1 MNSIG
6 PSSASFDSSK
16 SNKQEVASPDL
27 NSLAFKTPEKPS
39 HAPRRPLTRRQTVLS
54 INQIRDAAKKLRKT
68 DQKPKSASDPLMT
81 SDDIAETVT
90 VKPKTAKPLAERY
103 EMLDEFFKQM
113 QSCIRYLDLKGYV
126 TSMANISPAVQSLT
140 DRRFSYRHLAQLK
153 YLLPEAIEVKKI
165 LVRDDR
171 TSCMKPDLV
180 VNLDF
185 GVVQKDGEKAESVN
199 LRLRKLFRKRLVA
212 FCKNNP
218 EGDEVPEETL
228 PEPFNH
234 SSQVALSIAVSKPN
248 VASVQD
254 VTHTVRQGPPVAA
267 SHMPPSFKRRFSRP
281 VPTQNVE
288 TIEQVVDRSAKLVS
302 VPIVPSPV
310 KVSAKLPET
319 PIKNFDLDKKKDVSS
334 IDATPAKHILSPFS
348 ATPAQASRTL
358 VRGVMT
364 PDEESMMSH
373 KKLTR
378 RSSGTRR
385 PITFDTPVKSKMPP
399 VQRVSAD
406 DDDLYD
412 ILDKDLLSSIKE
424 KEQIALDEK
433 DPALSQAKWRKQM
446 VAGLPKLFDTILFFF
461 QSIKRSVATKEE
473 LMHTIYSSQLEIVD
487 QREVDEQLRLLQE
500 LAPEWIYQK
509 MSSGGDPLFCVKKI
523 SSPEQRELLDFRTPQ
538 HPSLGTN
545 NWGGASPLLAR
556 DIPKESLE
564 QKYLRFNSIR
574 TRDEIFPVHE
584 EVLHQSQTQSQPLK
598 PFRKGFL
605 LKLIWPD
612 KKSKGCETLGAKLK
626 KRRWFPE
633 LDPKGRW
640 PQGW

>member
-6 PSSASFDSSK
+6 ASSASFDSSK
-16 SNKQEVASPDL
+16 SKKQDVASPDL
-27 NSLAFKTPEKPS
+27 NSLTFKTPEKPS

-68 DQKPKSASDPLMT
+68 DPKPESASDPVMT

-90 VKPKTAKPLAERY
+90 AKSKTAKPLAERY
-103 EMLDEFFKQM
+103 EMLDEFFKGM
-113 QSCIRYLDLKGYV
+113 QSCIRYLELKGYV

-180 VNLDF
+180 VSLDF
-185 GVVQKDGEKAESVN
+185 GVIQKDGEKAESGN

-212 FCKNNP
+212 FCKNHP

-234 SSQVALSIAVSKPN
+234 SIQVALSIAVEKPN

-254 VTHTVRQGPPVAA
+254 VTYTVSQGPPVAA

-288 TIEQVVDRSAKLVS
+288 TAEQVVDGSAKVVC
-302 VPIVPSPV
+302 VPNAPSAV

-319 PIKNFDLDKKKDVSS
+319 PIKNFALDKKKDVSS
-334 IDATPAKHILSPFS
+334 VDGTPAKHILSPFS
-348 ATPAQASRTL
+348 ATPAQASRPL
-358 VRGVMT
+358 VRGFMT
-364 PDEESMMSH
+364 PDEESMMSP

-378 RSSGTRR
+378 RSSSTRR
-385 PITFDTPVKSKMPP
+385 PITFDTPVKSKMAP

-412 ILDKDLLSSIKE
+412 ILDEDLFSSIKE
-424 KEQIALDEK
+424 KEQISLDEK

-509 MSSGGDPLFCVKKI
+509 MSSSGDSLFW
-523 SSPEQRELLDFRTPQ
+523 TPQ

-556 DIPKESLE
+556 DIPKELLE

-584 EVLHQSQTQSQPLK
+584 EVLHQSQTKSQPLK